1 VHFLSALIIFSAQF
15 SFYVMEL
22 IMLDSNVVEA
32 ALSKAKKSMLTV
44 LAFSFVVNLLLLT
57 SPLFMLQVY
66 DRVLLSQSKE
76 TLIALVCVAVFC
88 LVILAFMETIRS
100 WLLNRIAVRFDKD
113 LGEATFSE
121 VMSEGENVQPIH
133 NLNSI
138 RSFLNAP
145 YILALFDVPWM
156 PLYIGFVYML
166 HPMLGHIGLAGAL
179 VLFILAIIND
189 AITRYDAMKASQCF
203 GGASRFVEH
212 GVRNKDAIL
221 GMGMLP
227 ALGNIWSMYQK
238 AGMGHQSVA
247 SDRNALIS
255 SIAKVFRQLIQ
266 VSVLAV
272 GAYLTIKGVTTAGV
286 MIAASII
293 IARALAPVEQSI
305 QGWRSLAKTKQSYA
319 ELKEFMAGYAALEPS
334 TQLPEPNGDIALQNV
349 VSVAVDENQERRPII
364 RNLSLKINVGD
375 VVGITGPSG
384 SGKSSVIKLILGIV
398 QPSSG
403 VVRIDGAQ
411 MNKDVREQFS
421 PHIGYLPQEVEL
433 FDGTVAENIARFT
446 EAEPEAITNAAIT
459 SGAHEL
465 ILSLPKGYETRVGPS
480 GSNLSGGQRQR
491 IGLARAI
498 FNQPSIVILDEP
510 SSNLDQEGSVALLNT
525 IDSLQQK
532 NTTVVMVAHQHHLF
546 RNMNKIA
553 VIRAGQLEMYGPAQE
568 VLNALQPKSVS
579 HQVSPQS
586 SANV

>member
-1 VHFLSALIIFSAQF
+1 
-15 SFYVMEL
+15 MEE

-66 DRVLLSQSKE
+66 DRVLLSQSKQ
-76 TLIALVCVAVFC
+76 TLVALVCVAVFC
-88 LVILAFMETIRS
+88 LVILAFMETIRT

-113 LGEATFSE
+113 LGEISFSE
-121 VMSEGENVQPIH
+121 VMSEGENVQPMH
-133 NLNSI
+133 NLNAV

-156 PLYIGFVYML
+156 PLYLAFVYML
-166 HPMLGHIGLAGAL
+166 HPMLGHIGLVGAI
-179 VLFILAIIND
+179 VLFLLAVIND
-189 AITRYDAMKASQCF
+189 AITRYDTMKAGQAF
-203 GGASRFVEH
+203 GAASRFVEH

-227 ALGNIWSMYQK
+227 ALGSIWSMFQS
-238 AGMGHQSVA
+238 AGLGHQSVA
-247 SDRNALIS
+247 SDRNAVIS
-255 SIAKVFRQLIQ
+255 SIAKVFRQMIQ
-266 VSVLAV
+266 VLVLAV
-272 GAYLTIKGVTTAGV
+272 GAYLTIEGLTTAGA

-305 QGWRSLAKTKQSYA
+305 QGWRSLSKTKQSYL
-319 ELKEFMAGYAALEPS
+319 ELKKFMSGFVAIQPS
-334 TQLPEPNGDIALQNV
+334 TVLPDPKGEITLQNV
-349 VSVAVDENQERRPII
+349 VSVAVDENEERRPII
-364 RNLSLKINVGD
+364 KNLSFKINAGD

-398 QPSSG
+398 QPTSG
-403 VVRIDGAQ
+403 TVRIDGAQ

-421 PHIGYLPQEVEL
+421 KHIGYLPQEVEL
-433 FDGTVAENIARFT
+433 FDGTVSENIARFT
-446 EAEPEAITNAAIT
+446 EGNNEGVTQAAIE

-465 ILSLPKGYETRVGPS
+465 ILSLPKGYETKVGPS

-498 FNQPSIVILDEP
+498 FNAPSIVVLDEP

-525 IDSLQQK
+525 IDRLQQK

-546 RNMNKIA
+546 RNMNKLA
-553 VIRAGQLEMYGPAQE
+553 VIRAGQLEMYGPTHE
-568 VLNALQPKSVS
+568 VLKAMQPKNISHPNSVK
-579 HQVSPQS
+579 S
-586 SANV
+586 SIKGE

>member
-1 VHFLSALIIFSAQF
+1 
-15 SFYVMEL
+15 
-22 IMLDSNVVEA
+22 MLDSNVVEA

-121 VMSEGENVQPIH
+121 VMSEGENVQPMH
-133 NLNSI
+133 NLNAI

-166 HPMLGHIGLAGAL
+166 HPMLGHIGLAGAV

-272 GAYLTIKGVTTAGV
+272 GAYLTIEGVTTAGV

-364 RNLSLKINVGD
+364 RNLSLKINAGD

-384 SGKSSVIKLILGIV
+384 SGKSSLIKLILGIV

-446 EAEPEAITNAAIT
+446 EAEPEAITSAAIT

-579 HQVSPQS
+579 HQTSPQS